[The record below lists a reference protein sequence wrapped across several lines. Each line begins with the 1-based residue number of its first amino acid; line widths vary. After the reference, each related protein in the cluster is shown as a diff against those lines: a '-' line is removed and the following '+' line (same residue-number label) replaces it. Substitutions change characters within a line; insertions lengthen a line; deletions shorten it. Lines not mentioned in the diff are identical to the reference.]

1 MNRIGRY
8 ERVVRLVLLL
18 DRAASHVPPAVT
30 LSVLAVQPLSKTLEK
45 GKDPVFASETLSIR
59 RVTDDAVVVSVLMA
73 GPRSD
78 PPLHRA
84 RLEQLKQ
91 GRGGSSTEF
100 KIIVAL

>member
-73 GPRSD
+73 G
-78 PPLHRA
+78 LHRA

>member
-8 ERVVRLVLLL
+8 ERVVRPVVLL

-30 LSVLAVQPLSKTLEK
+30 LSVLAVQPLSKTLEE
-45 GKDPVFASETLSIR
+45 GKDPVFASETRSVR
-59 RVTDDAVVVSVLMA
+59 SVTDDAVVVSVLMA
-73 GPRSD
+73 GLRSD

-100 KIIVAL
+100 KITVAL